1 MYVWILN
8 VTVQFVG
15 GGENRIFKSTMRSA
29 FVLTSNRTDRDA
41 DY

>member
-8 VTVQFVG
+8 VTVQLVG
-15 GGENRIFKSTMRSA
+15 GGESRIFKGTMRSA